1 MSKQFF
7 QNKYNEGDII
17 SAKVNPSLKL
27 IIRRY
32 IDQVYY
38 CRMLDDPEGK
48 ELVYYEREIVED
60 SILEAKNKND

>member
-17 SAKVNPSLKL
+17 SATVNPSLKL